1 VIRVRQPKVHDL
13 QERSNKSNSSNQKRH
28 VKTEN
33 AHNTAQ
39 QQQQQQQHINY
50 DKKISHH
57 QNKINRHRN
66 NLWSPN
72 PFLEMPILKVAPEAV
87 SFFCHFLV

>member
-1 VIRVRQPKVHDL
+1 
-13 QERSNKSNSSNQKRH
+13 

-39 QQQQQQQHINY
+39 QQQQQQHINY
-50 DKKISHH
+50 DNKISHH
-57 QNKINRHRN
+57 HNKINHHQN

-72 PFLEMPILKVAPEAV
+72 AFLEMPILKVAPEAM